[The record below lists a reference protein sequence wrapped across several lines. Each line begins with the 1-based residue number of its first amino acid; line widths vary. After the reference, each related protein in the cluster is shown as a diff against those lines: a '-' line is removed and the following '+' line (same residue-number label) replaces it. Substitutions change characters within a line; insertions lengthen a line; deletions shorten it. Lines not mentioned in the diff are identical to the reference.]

1 MSSILVVGAFAQA
14 ATAATPPAPPP
25 SPTPP
30 VAAAAAAADVQRGQT
45 TYVDLDA
52 GAGYSTNP
60 QFGFDGD
67 SGAGFGR
74 FSVRGVHTRFSA
86 RASTVLSA
94 FAQTYFYTQDVGS
107 QQSFSLNATH
117 NARVNETL
125 SLFGGLGLS
134 YDKGGRLDTSF
145 GGPSG
150 IPFIP
155 GQVDPSI
162 ILPPGSDFLSVTG
175 KTFRANT
182 NFGGQWA
189 LNAREF
195 ITASSGLEYVSFD
208 GGIDDSHYIG
218 IPFSL
223 GYDRQLSTRTTIGGR
238 VSARYTDYD
247 GPGNF
252 RSVTPELTFQ
262 TALSATMTLTG
273 GIGVSFAE
281 ADDGVDT
288 SRTTGI
294 TANLG
299 LCSRGEKTSFCGRA
313 SIDQQTATI
322 AGPARTVNLGLNYSR
337 QLGEDDSIQLSA
349 NASRYSSPVIFTTG
363 QAFSRSVYLRGAA
376 DYSRRIGNRLFAGVN
391 VSGRKI
397 SQNGPDPDADFSGS
411 LFVRYRIGDLR

>member
-1 MSSILVVGAFAQA
+1 MSTILVIGAFAQA
-14 ATAATPPAPPP
+14 TTAAPPPPPP

-30 VAAAAAAADVQRGQT
+30 AAAAAADIQRGQT
-45 TYVDLDA
+45 TYVDLDG

-60 QFGFDGD
+60 QFGFGGD

-74 FSVRGVHTRFSA
+74 FSIRGVHTRFSG
-86 RASTVLSA
+86 RTSTSLSA

-107 QQSFSLNATH
+107 QQSLSLSATH
-117 NARVNETL
+117 NARVNEKL
-125 SLFGGLGLS
+125 SLFGNVGVS

-150 IPFIP
+150 IPFVP
-155 GQVDPSI
+155 GEVNPPI
-162 ILPPGSDFLSVTG
+162 LLPPGSDFLSITG

-189 LNAREF
+189 LNDREF
-195 ITASSGLEYVSFD
+195 LTASSGLEYVSFD
-208 GGIDDSHYIG
+208 GVDDSHYIA
-218 IPFSL
+218 IPVSF

-262 TALSATMTLTG
+262 SALAATLNLTG
-273 GIGVSFAE
+273 GIGVSFTE
-281 ADDGVDT
+281 SDDGVNT
-288 SRTTGI
+288 RHTTGI

-299 LCSRGEKTSFCGRA
+299 LCSRGEKGTFCGRV

-322 AGPARTVNLGLNYSR
+322 AGPARTINVGLNYSR
-337 QLGEDDSIQLSA
+337 QLGPDDSIQLSA
-349 NASRYSSPVIFTTG
+349 NASRYSSPVIFLTG
-363 QAFSRSVYLRGAA
+363 QTFSRSVYLRGAA
-376 DYSRRIGNRLFAGVN
+376 DYSRRIGKRLFAGVT
-391 VSGRKI
+391 VSGRRI
-397 SQNGPDPDADFSGS
+397 SRNGPDPDADFSGS
-411 LFVRYRIGDLR
+411 LFVRYRLGDLR

>member
-1 MSSILVVGAFAQA
+1 MSNILIIGAFAQA
-14 ATAATPPAPPP
+14 ATAAPPSPPP

-30 VAAAAAAADVQRGQT
+30 AAAAAASADVQRGQT

-60 QFGFDGD
+60 QFGFGGD

-107 QQSFSLNATH
+107 QQSLSLSAAH
-117 NARVNETL
+117 NTRVNETL
-125 SLFGGLGLS
+125 SLFGNVGVS

-150 IPFIP
+150 IPFLP
-155 GQVDPSI
+155 GELNPSI

-189 LNAREF
+189 LSTREF
-195 ITASSGLEYVSFD
+195 LTASGGLEYVSFD
-208 GGIDDSHYIG
+208 GLTDSHYIA
-218 IPFSL
+218 IPVSF

-252 RSVTPELTFQ
+252 RSINPELTFQ
-262 TALSATMTLTG
+262 SALSATMNLTG
-273 GIGVSFAE
+273 GVGVSFAE
-281 ADDGVDT
+281 SDDGTDT

-299 LCSRGEKTSFCGRA
+299 LCSRGEKGSFCGRA

-322 AGPARTVNLGLNYSR
+322 AGPARTINIAFDYSR
-337 QLGEDDSIQLSA
+337 QLGRDDSIRLSA
-349 NASRYSSPVIFTTG
+349 AASRYSSPVIFTTG

-376 DYSRRIGNRLFAGVN
+376 DYSRQVGKRLFAGVN
-391 VSGRKI
+391 LSARKI
-397 SQNGPDPDADFSGS
+397 TRNGPDPDADFSGS